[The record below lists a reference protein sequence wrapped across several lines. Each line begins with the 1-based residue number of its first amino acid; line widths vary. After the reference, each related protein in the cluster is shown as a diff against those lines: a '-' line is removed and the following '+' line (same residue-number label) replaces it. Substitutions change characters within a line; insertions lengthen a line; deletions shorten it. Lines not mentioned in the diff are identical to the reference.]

1 MEVIFKVIVVSGL
14 ALAPAVI
21 ATKKGR
27 DFCPWA
33 IYGFLVWPIAII
45 HACVLSRKDKDTI
58 EDRIDITQQIEPKR
72 PWGRAGAS
80 EQ

>member
-1 MEVIFKVIVVSGL
+1 MEVIFKIIVVSGL

-21 ATKKGR
+21 ATRKGR
-27 DFCPWA
+27 DFCLWA

-58 EDRIDITQQIEPKR
+58 EDRIEQIEPNR
-72 PWGRAGAS
+72 PWGRAGAN
-80 EQ
+80 QQ